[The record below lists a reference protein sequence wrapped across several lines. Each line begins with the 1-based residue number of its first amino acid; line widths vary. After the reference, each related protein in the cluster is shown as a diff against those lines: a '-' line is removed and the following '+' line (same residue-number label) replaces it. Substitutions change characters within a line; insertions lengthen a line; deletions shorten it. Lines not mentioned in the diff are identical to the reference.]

1 MKKFMRHIGIDVNI
15 DYSYKPNEHEEDC
28 DFNFNMFN
36 KELMID
42 YSELIPK
49 LKPEYFKYT
58 MKVLN
63 RYFGVVTLAKMEVF
77 QVKYDNK
84 NNIIEIVQRYSKGS
98 FVDAFEPLRV
108 FLGFWINNPER
119 RQFRKYVF
127 EPENVIDSKHDFN
140 VYLGMKINL
149 NTDFSNLV
157 YDEKMVIPFQ
167 QHVLQY
173 FCRNNQI
180 CYDYFMKYFARKIQ
194 HPGTKNG
201 VGWYGFEE
209 FKTRNW

>member
-119 RQFRKYVF
+119 RQFRKYV
-127 EPENVIDSKHDFN
+127 
-140 VYLGMKINL
+140 L
-149 NTDFSNLV
+149 NQ
-157 YDEKMVIPFQ
+157 KM
-167 QHVLQY
+167 L
-173 FCRNNQI
+173 
-180 CYDYFMKYFARKIQ
+180 
-194 HPGTKNG
+194 
-201 VGWYGFEE
+201 
-209 FKTRNW
+209 